1 MIVFFSNTVIIFSKW
16 LVFSP
21 SSGPVHLPIAWT
33 LTPAAVPL
41 SYWVQAIINECVLCL
56 CAFKMHLFAYN
67 WCLHTFFFRDKGG
80 TKQPRLS
87 CFGLSNYNVQ
97 GLYSPTQCILLY
109 FFSAQWPKFW
119 IKYTTCR
126 RCVWQSA
133 LHHRGKQCPGESS
146 TVPIP
151 IRLHLLQGRRPMI
164 MTMFPECVTSLDIFD
179 GFSIWG
185 RTTIHEIMIIEAQG
199 SVSGTATERS
209 WLHTETEGSQ

>member
-56 CAFKMHLFAYN
+56 CAFKMHLLAYD
-67 WCLHTFFFRDKGG
+67 WCLHTSFFKTWGKTMQTCLIR
-80 TKQPRLS
+80 
-87 CFGLSNYNVQ
+87 FGLSNYNVQ
-97 GLYSPTQCILLY
+97 GLYSLTQIILLY
-109 FFSAQWPKFW
+109 FSKVQWPKIW

-133 LHHRGKQCPGESS
+133 LHHRGKQCPCESWAS
-146 TVPIP
+146 MP
-151 IRLHLLQGRRPMI
+151 
-164 MTMFPECVTSLDIFD
+164 CKK
-179 GFSIWG
+179 
-185 RTTIHEIMIIEAQG
+185 
-199 SVSGTATERS
+199 
-209 WLHTETEGSQ
+209 